1 MENKIG
7 VKIRNLRKQLNM
19 TQEELAEKTGF
30 KTKGAISR
38 IESGQRDITQDQ
50 IVSFAKTLGTTP
62 SYLMGWDD
70 ELPKDIILLNKVK
83 RIPILGSTACGEPI
97 LAEENFEGYFAVDS
111 LIKADFALYAK
122 GDSMVDVGIC
132 EGDLCFIKQQPTV
145 ENGEIAVVYMDGE
158 STLKRIYKEEGAIIL
173 KAENKNYSPKIVK
186 DNVRIL
192 GKLVGY
198 YHKV

>member
-1 MENKIG
+1 MDIGDYIKGRRIELGLTQENLAKSIG
-7 VKIRNLRKQLNM
+7 VSKS
-19 TQEELAEKTGF
+19 
-30 KTKGAISR
+30 AISR
-38 IESGQRDITQDQ
+38 YESNDISNMGIDKAQAMAKALQ
-50 IVSFAKTLGTTP
+50 IDPMVLLTGDTD
-62 SYLMGWDD
+62 YN
-70 ELPKDIILLNKVK
+70 KDNNIILLNKVK

-122 GDSMVDVGIC
+122 GDSMVDAGIYN
-132 EGDLCFIKQQPTV
+132 GDLCFIKQQPTV
-145 ENGEIAVVYMDGE
+145 ENGEIAVVYMEGE

-186 DNVRIL
+186 GDVKIL

>member
-1 MENKIG
+1 MK
-7 VKIRNLRKQLNM
+7 LL
-19 TQEELAEKTGF
+19 LAKLF
-30 KTKGAISR
+30 
-38 IESGQRDITQDQ
+38 D
-50 IVSFAKTLGTTP
+50 VSPA
-62 SYLMGWDD
+62 YLMGWDE

-122 GDSMVDVGIC
+122 GDSMVDAGIYN
-132 EGDLCFIKQQPTV
+132 GDLCFIKQQPTV

-158 STLKRIYKEEGAIIL
+158 STLKRVYKEAGAIIL
-173 KAENKNYSPKIVK
+173 KAENKNYSPRIVK
-186 DNVRIL
+186 NDVKIL

-198 YHKV
+198 YHKI